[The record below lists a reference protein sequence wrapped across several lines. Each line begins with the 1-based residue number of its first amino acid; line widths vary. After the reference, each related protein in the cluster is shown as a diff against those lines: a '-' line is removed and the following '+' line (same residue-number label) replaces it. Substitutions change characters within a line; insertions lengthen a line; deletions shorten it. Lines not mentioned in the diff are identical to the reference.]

1 MSEPLIEYRCGE
13 PKHVASNK
21 DGAAKDGAAP
31 RSPVTVVEGKWAYC
45 PMGAASEHKWE
56 IIRPTALSALSVTR
70 VIRRSLEV
78 IGR

>member
-13 PKHVASNK
+13 PKHEAPIT
-21 DGAAKDGAAP
+21 DRAAT

-45 PMGAASEHKWE
+45 PTGAATEHKWE
-56 IIRPTALSALSVTR
+56 LIRPTALSGLIPTHV
-70 VIRRSLEV
+70 VRRTVEV

>member
-13 PKHVASNK
+13 PKHDAPII
-21 DGAAKDGAAP
+21 DGGAA

-45 PMGAASEHKWE
+45 PTGASSEHRWE
-56 IIRPTALSALSVTR
+56 LIHPTALSGLIPAR
-70 VIRRSLEV
+70 VIRRSAEV

>member
-13 PKHVASNK
+13 PKHETPII
-21 DGAAKDGAAP
+21 DGAAP

-45 PMGAASEHKWE
+45 PTGASSEHRWE
-56 IIRPTALSALSVTR
+56 LIRPTALSGLIPTH
-70 VIRRSLEV
+70 VIRRSAEA